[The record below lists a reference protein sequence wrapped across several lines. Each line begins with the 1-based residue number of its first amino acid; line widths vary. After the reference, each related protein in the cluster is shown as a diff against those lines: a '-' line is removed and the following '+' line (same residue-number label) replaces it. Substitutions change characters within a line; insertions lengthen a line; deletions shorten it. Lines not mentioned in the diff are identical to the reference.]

1 MNKSILII
9 DTPENCKNCIRYKP
23 DPWFGGVCYAIKG
36 SKYIEP
42 DYEFEIQPWCPLKPY
57 QEAIPVKWIEKWV
70 RNDPTADPDTF
81 TDMVADW
88 RKENA
93 KTN

>member
-1 MNKSILII
+1 MSDKYDLICGLPI
-9 DTPENCKNCIRYKP
+9 DKVVEIVDDYKQRKLIS
-23 DPWFGGVCYAIKG
+23 V
-36 SKYIEP
+36 E
-42 DYEFEIQPWCPLKPY
+42 
-57 QEAIPVKWIEKWV
+57 WIEKWV

-93 KTN
+93 KVD